1 MQFSRNTIR
10 LGLGLIAAFYVIVG
24 GLFIQAYIPAARF
37 NAAVEASTNPG
48 FQYDYSPRALQDALN
63 ADANDAKVRR
73 YGALLLWGTVGLAVF
88 GGVVM
93 VTRRKAAGNASA

>member
-1 MQFSRNTIR
+1 MKFDRNIIR

-24 GLFIQAYIPAARF
+24 GLFMQAYIPAARF
-37 NAAVEASTNPG
+37 NAAVEASARG
-48 FQYDYSPRALQDALN
+48 EGYDYSGSSLQDALS
-63 ADANDAKVRR
+63 AETNDAKVRR

-93 VTRRKAAGNASA
+93 VTRRKTAAGVSE

>member
-1 MQFSRNTIR
+1 MKFDRNTIR

-24 GLFIQAYIPAARF
+24 GLFMQAYIPAARF
-37 NAAVEASTNPG
+37 NAAVEASARG
-48 FQYDYSPRALQDALN
+48 EGYDYSGSSLQDALS
-63 ADANDAKVRR
+63 AEANDAKVRR

-93 VTRRKAAGNASA
+93 VTRRKPAGGVSE

>member
-1 MQFSRNTIR
+1 MKFDRNTIR
-10 LGLGLIAAFYVIVG
+10 LSLGLIAAFYVIVG

-37 NAAVEASTNPG
+37 NAAVEASAKPG
-48 FQYDYSPRALQDALN
+48 AQYDYSPSALQDALN

-88 GGVVM
+88 GGVVG
-93 VTRRKAAGNASA
+93 VTRRKATGGASE